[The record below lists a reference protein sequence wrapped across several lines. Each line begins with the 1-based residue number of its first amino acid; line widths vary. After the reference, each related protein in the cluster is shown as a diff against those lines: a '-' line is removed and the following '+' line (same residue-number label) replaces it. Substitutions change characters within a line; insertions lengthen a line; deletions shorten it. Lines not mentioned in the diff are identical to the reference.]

1 MSVWAWKPC
10 ARPRRAC
17 QRSKHALAM
26 RPYPWYEINGLT
38 RELEPYALYAYRR
51 VHFERCYQ
59 SEPDIQLSPLSAY
72 AGSAGFT
79 LTVAG
84 VNFVSGAT
92 VLFAGNSAAT
102 TFVSAQ
108 SLTAT
113 ILAAWITA
121 AGVVQVQ
128 VRNPNSD
135 LSNLVDFTIL
145 SGRRRRVSAL
155 EDSITGDEERYGWM
169 SGDVIMR
176 EIVHELQYDPDALIK
191 RAQINKEYM
200 TGFRGR
206 PYIDQARIHMMN
218 ACLVLGETY
227 EDAAITKRL
236 LKLKTLDLWALS
248 WLRNEGNFSPSAPEL
263 KATFKR
269 LPPMMVEKFH
279 WPEVFSDLGL
289 SDLPEFGKQT
299 HKPGPGVFSWTMRS
313 DPRITRLVP
322 EHRED
327 VASLLDASMR
337 SIYSIV
343 SAKVLEACSRV
354 PPRLPR

>member
-1 MSVWAWKPC
+1 LTLRKSFNANDLIFQTVEDG
-10 ARPRRAC
+10 
-17 QRSKHALAM
+17 SKQALAM

-38 RELEPYALYAYRR
+38 RELEPYALYAYHR

-59 SEPDIQLSPLSAY
+59 PEPSPD
-72 AGSAGFT
+72 
-79 LTVAG
+79 V
-84 VNFVSGAT
+84 
-92 VLFAGNSAAT
+92 
-102 TFVSAQ
+102 Q
-108 SLTAT
+108 SLA
-113 ILAAWITA
+113 
-121 AGVVQVQ
+121 
-128 VRNPNSD
+128 
-135 LSNLVDFTIL
+135 
-145 SGRRRRVSAL
+145 
-155 EDSITGDEERYGWM
+155 DSITGDEERYGWM

-176 EIVHELQYDPDALIK
+176 EIVHMLRYNPDALIK

-200 TGFRGR
+200 TGFRGQLPR
-206 PYIDQARIHMMN
+206 GRHYIDQARIHMMN

-248 WLRNEGNFSPSAPEL
+248 WLRSEGNFSPSAPEL

-313 DPRITRLVP
+313 DL
-322 EHRED
+322 ENRED
-327 VASLLDASMR
+327 FADLLDALDALHSDDDEH
-337 SIYSIV
+337 I
-343 SAKVLEACSRV
+343 K
-354 PPRLPR
+354 